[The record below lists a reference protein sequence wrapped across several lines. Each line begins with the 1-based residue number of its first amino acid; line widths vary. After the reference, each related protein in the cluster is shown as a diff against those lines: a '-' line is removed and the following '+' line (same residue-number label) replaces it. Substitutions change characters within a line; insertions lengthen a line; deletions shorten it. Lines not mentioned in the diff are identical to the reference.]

1 MNAIT
6 IGSDCSYIYTEN
18 IHLNTRKFHI
28 PKTGKKKTKQVLD
41 GLKTAS
47 KIALPI
53 VAAAVPGAAVPIAV
67 ANAAV
72 DAAPAIADA
81 TKKKPADPAPAPAP
95 ADPAAPVLVAPATQT
110 VATPASVKVAEGD
123 PIMCVANDVGVK
135 ANSAIYRFTVP
146 NVLRHYKSSAILKAW
161 DPAYKAPKKL
171 DCAGLTLG
179 DPMEMPSKPST
190 TVTTKPSAQPATVS
204 VTEGDSIICLV
215 NDVGA
220 GANSAIYR
228 FTSPNILRY
237 YTTQTILSAW
247 NPANTPPTKL
257 DCDGMT
263 LGEPMQLPDTQ
274 TAPVSSNSTVPATYN
289 SSATAETV

>member
-1 MNAIT
+1 MSQHRYAISTNSSLSNFNIFLETSPDPLSFQRIACSEKNEMKDPVVQGT
-6 IGSDCSYIYTEN
+6 IVSGS
-18 IHLNTRKFHI
+18 
-28 PKTGKKKTKQVLD
+28 
-41 GLKTAS
+41 
-47 KIALPI
+47 
-53 VAAAVPGAAVPIAV
+53 AAVG
-67 ANAAV
+67 
-72 DAAPAIADA
+72 AAPAIADA

-95 ADPAAPVLVAPATQT
+95 ADPAAPVVVAPATQT
-110 VATPASVKVAEGD
+110 VAT
-123 PIMCVANDVGVK
+123 
-135 ANSAIYRFTVP
+135 
-146 NVLRHYKSSAILKAW
+146 
-161 DPAYKAPKKL
+161 
-171 DCAGLTLG
+171 
-179 DPMEMPSKPST
+179 
-190 TVTTKPSAQPATVS
+190 PATVS

-247 NPANTPPTKL
+247 NPANTPSTKL